1 MQQYETLN
9 KLMDIWIILA
19 LEIQQVRGDNKLLN
33 AVPGFS
39 GSVPGSSGSVPGSS
53 GSVPGSSIEDVIY
66 NWRREAE
73 HKMIQ
78 SQTGDSECTATGTG
92 SAPSSGMTDEKVRH
106 QTYILYILYIL

>member
-39 GSVPGSSGSVPGSS
+39 GSVPGSSG
-53 GSVPGSSIEDVIY
+53 
-66 NWRREAE
+66 
-73 HKMIQ
+73 
-78 SQTGDSECTATGTG
+78 GDY
-92 SAPSSGMTDEKVRH
+92 KVF
-106 QTYILYILYIL
+106 LGPV